1 MGNRYMLS
9 YEKTGKPMKLIYADS
24 LVKLQ
29 DKAQKLRKQGFAI
42 PFDQWFFEDKENGQL
57 FKHLLLNKNSRLY
70 DFFNENSIKEL
81 WDGYNK
87 NAGKF
92 NYFGTLWLLFIF
104 SLWLEENSNINFE
117 N

>member
-1 MGNRYMLS
+1 MQGKFILKKILS
-9 YEKTGKPMKLIYADS
+9 NTFDEDFIYR
-24 LVKLQ
+24 
-29 DKAQKLRKQGFAI
+29 RKQGFAI

-57 FKHLLLNKNSRLY
+57 FKHLLLNENSRLY
-70 DFFNENSIKEL
+70 DFFNKNSIKEL

-104 SLWLEENSNINFE
+104 SLWLEGNSAINFE